1 MNVNTDSV
9 ISITEAN
16 QNFSKVTRLADLN
29 GAVIILKNDK
39 PRYVLM
45 ELAQTEEEQL
55 ADNDD
60 LLEISRILID
70 RNRKAYEVLAK

>member
-1 MNVNTDSV
+1 MESYSLWNVFRSTIDWNR
-9 ISITEAN
+9 A
-16 QNFSKVTRLADLN
+16 
-29 GAVIILKNDK
+29 K

-60 LLEISRILID
+60 LLEISRRLID